1 MHDAVEGAGERAARG
16 IDRLDRPGRG
26 LPPWARRVAWAA
38 AEAMLCDEDERGELV
53 PPGAGV
59 CERAVAA
66 LDLSLGQASPETRRG
81 FALLAACLELL
92 PPFVIGALGRMS
104 RLPLG
109 RRLAYLEALESSRVG
124 LLAML
129 LLAFKVPLCIPAFE
143 EGTELALTG
152 LDRESTAARRRLPA
166 LRPAAA
172 APPAPLARAASPDD
186 AARAQPAAPGAEGAA

>member
-1 MHDAVEGAGERAARG
+1 MHDAMEGAGERAAGG
-16 IDRLDRPGRG
+16 IDRLERPGRG
-26 LPPWARRVAWAA
+26 LSPWARRVAWAA

-53 PPGAGV
+53 PPGTGV

-92 PPFVIGALGRMS
+92 PPFVIGAFGRMS

-166 LRPAAA
+166 LRPAAV
-172 APPAPLARAASPDD
+172 APPATFAPPGD
-186 AARAQPAAPGAEGAA
+186 AAPSAPVAPGAEGAA

>member
-1 MHDAVEGAGERAARG
+1 MQEDAGEVARERAARG
-16 IDRLDRPGRG
+16 LDRLDRPGRG
-26 LPPWARRVAWAA
+26 LSPWARRVAWSA
-38 AEAMLCDEDERGELV
+38 AEAMLCDEDERGELA
-53 PPGAGV
+53 PPGAEV

-92 PPFVIGALGRMS
+92 PPFVIGAFSRMS

-109 RRLAYLEALESSRVG
+109 RRLAYLEALESSRSG

-129 LLAFKVPLCIPAFE
+129 LVAFKVPMCIPAFE
-143 EGTELALTG
+143 EGAELALTG

-166 LRPAAA
+166 LRPAAGAPA
-172 APPAPLARAASPDD
+172 AGA
-186 AARAQPAAPGAEGAA
+186 PAAPRADAGEPPRAAPAARGDA

>member
-1 MHDAVEGAGERAARG
+1 MHDAVESAGERAARG

-26 LPPWARRVAWAA
+26 LSPWARRIAWAA
-38 AEAMLCDEDERGELV
+38 AEAMLCDEDERGEIV

-81 FALLAACLELL
+81 FALLAACLDLL
-92 PPFVIGALGRMS
+92 PPFVIGAFGRMS

-109 RRLAYLEALESSRVG
+109 RRLAYLEALESSRSG

-152 LDRESTAARRRLPA
+152 LDRESTTARRRLPA
-166 LRPAAA
+166 LRPAAG
-172 APPAPLARAASPDD
+172 APPASVAPPGD
-186 AARAQPAAPGAEGAA
+186 AARAQPAAAPGAEGAA